1 MKYQIA
7 DAFIGTFGDVYESY
21 EEAEKALIHEIE
33 DCQKFDEQ
41 WAQWEPGDE
50 SHFAIVQVKEDQAQ
64 GMKLSAWVLEKL
76 EKLEPK
82 SAKNDVWEE
91 FVKGLKK

>member
-1 MKYQIA
+1 M
-7 DAFIGTFGDVYESY
+7 S
-21 EEAEKALIHEIE
+21 EI
-33 DCQKFDEQ
+33 KKPN
-41 WAQWEPGDE
+41 AHGDE
-50 SHFAIVQVKEDQAQ
+50 PKGSFLHIRVTRAQKAKWVKQAQAQ
-64 GMKLSAWVLEKL
+64 GMKLSAWVL